1 MNVCVFSACSHR
13 KAADLR
19 VQPPLSRYLRHAQRC
34 QGGTWGENHRGLI
47 SHTLCIFMYVY
58 LHGVFHKGG
67 HAATPKSS
75 ILFWDFPWNK
85 PTTWDPPLKRK
96 PPYGGAIINGVTT
109 ISVTKIGL
117 INCRMIDA
125 WLIVSSI
132 QYFIGWVLWNN
143 CRFDPIFEGKTWENI
158 WKQDHFH
165 SRHYLVTAGR
175 LFQKMCLAFFID
187 SLLDDDPKYCCSL
200 GLQVV
205 SWAW

>member
-1 MNVCVFSACSHR
+1 
-13 KAADLR
+13 
-19 VQPPLSRYLRHAQRC
+19 
-34 QGGTWGENHRGLI
+34 
-47 SHTLCIFMYVY
+47 
-58 LHGVFHKGG
+58 
-67 HAATPKSS
+67 
-75 ILFWDFPWNK
+75 
-85 PTTWDPPLKRK
+85 
-96 PPYGGAIINGVTT
+96 
-109 ISVTKIGL
+109 
-117 INCRMIDA
+117 MIDA

-143 CRFDPIFEGKTWENI
+143 CRFDPIFEGKTWENT